1 MFRVIVSDSTTMN
14 ARSKLLCG
22 AIVGNI
28 IGLVLIVCGTSFVV
42 MDGDNVLCYDDPSTY
57 TDNGRECISGL
68 LQRKGKLK
76 SFEMNLSD
84 LL

>member
-1 MFRVIVSDSTTMN
+1 MFQVVVSYSTTMN

>member
-22 AIVGNI
+22 AIVENI

-57 TDNGRECISGL
+57 TDNGRECISVL

-76 SFEMNLSD
+76 SFEINLSD